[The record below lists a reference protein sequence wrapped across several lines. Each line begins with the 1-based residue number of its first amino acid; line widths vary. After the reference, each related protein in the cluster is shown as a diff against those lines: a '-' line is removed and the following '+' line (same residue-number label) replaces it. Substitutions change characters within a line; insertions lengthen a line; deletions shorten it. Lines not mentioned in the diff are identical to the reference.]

1 MENDLLS
8 NTLGAFDWEIWIQ
21 ILKSGFRICN
31 KTPNPKT
38 DFNAEKSVFGFP
50 FYRSIGKSEKGFETD
65 CPYEQ
70 WSCTRAHNQPKK
82 TAVHENRFANP
93 GFPIERNLI
102 FGRQAP
108 RKLPLFSQSLSKAF

>member
-8 NTLGAFDWEIWIQ
+8 NTQGMFDWEIWIQ

-50 FYRSIGKSEKGFETD
+50 IYCSIGKSEKGFETD

-70 WSCTRAHNQPKK
+70 WSCTRAHNQQKK
-82 TAVHENRFANP
+82 TAVHENSFANP

-102 FGRQAP
+102 IRSAGSDKASSF
-108 RKLPLFSQSLSKAF
+108 LTESQ